1 MPRPLQAKIND
12 VSRFNLVPRVL
23 SLPPSREY
31 PGCSSSRDL
40 TEGHDS
46 YIFVSTGLTSGAQ
59 QRMEIKHR
67 VAREFQFISNKVII
81 FRILLEGVPLHLSLH
96 KTLSDELLVLL
107 LKSGLYHPKA
117 AQLEV
122 YL

>member
-12 VSRFNLVPRVL
+12 VSKFNLVPRVL

-40 TEGHDS
+40 AEGHDS
-46 YIFVSTGLTSGAQ
+46 YIFASTGLISGAE

-67 VAREFQFISNKVII
+67 VAREFQLISNKVII
-81 FRILLEGVPLHLSLH
+81 FRILLEGVPLHFSLH

-107 LKSGLYHPKA
+107 LKSGSYHPKA

-122 YL
+122 FL